1 MNRGSSMPAFL
12 SNEWFD
18 TVDKL
23 TAEAGDLNLPP
34 ALAGLA
40 LNLTVTEPGRDNVDL
55 SLDGGKIQKGLSSN
69 AKTTLTMDE
78 ETLRKVFLEFDMAAA
93 MQAFMTG
100 KIKVQGDMSQLMAL
114 QTARPS
120 QEQKDLFQRVLGMTE

>member
-1 MNRGSSMPAFL
+1 MAAFL
-12 SNEWFD
+12 TDDWFA

-23 TAEAGDLNLPP
+23 TAAAGDLNLPP
-34 ALAGLA
+34 ALANLA
-40 LNLTVTEPGRDNVDL
+40 INLVVSDAAGNSDL
-55 SLDGGKIQKGLSSN
+55 SLDAGKIQKGLSSN
-69 AKTTLTMDE
+69 AKTTLNMDG

-114 QTARPS
+114 QTAKPS
-120 QEQKDLFQRVLGMTE
+120 QEQKDLFKKVLCTRQK

>member
-1 MNRGSSMPAFL
+1 MATFL
-12 SNEWFD
+12 TDDWFS
-18 TVDKL
+18 TVENL

-34 ALAGLA
+34 ALKNLA
-40 LNLTVTEPGRDNVDL
+40 INLVVVDAEKSTEL
-55 SLDGGKIQKGLSSN
+55 SLDGGAIKKGLSPN
-69 AKTTLTMDE
+69 AKTTLNMDG

-114 QTARPS
+114 QTAKPS
-120 QEQKDLFQRVLGMTE
+120 QEQKDLFKKVLEHTS

>member
-1 MNRGSSMPAFL
+1 MPAFL
-12 SNEWFD
+12 TDDWFS
-18 TVDKL
+18 TVDQL

-34 ALAGLA
+34 ALANLA
-40 LNLTVTEPGRDNVDL
+40 INLVVIDASGNSEL
-55 SLDGGKIQKGLSSN
+55 ALDGGKIQKGLSSN
-69 AKTTLTMDE
+69 AKTTLNMDA

-114 QTARPS
+114 QTAKPS
-120 QEQKDLFQRVLGMTE
+120 QEQKTLFKKVLEHTA

>member
-1 MNRGSSMPAFL
+1 MPAFL

-18 TVDKL
+18 KVDSL

-34 ALAGLA
+34 ALAGMA
-40 LNLTVTEPGRDNVDL
+40 LNMTVTESGKEDVNL
-55 SLDGGKIQKGLSSN
+55 SLDAGKIQKGLSSN

-120 QEQKDLFQRVLGMTE
+120 DEQKALFKNVLAMSE

>member
-1 MNRGSSMPAFL
+1 MPTFL
-12 SNEWFD
+12 TDDWFS
-18 TVDKL
+18 TVDTL

-34 ALAGLA
+34 ALKNLA
-40 LNLTVTEPGRDNVDL
+40 INLVVVDGQNTTEL
-55 SLDGGKIQKGLSSN
+55 SLDGGVIKKGLSSN
-69 AKTTLTMDE
+69 AKTTLNMDG

-114 QTARPS
+114 QTAKPS
-120 QEQKDLFQRVLGMTE
+120 QEQKDLFKKVLEHTS

>member
-1 MNRGSSMPAFL
+1 MPAFL
-12 SNEWFD
+12 SDEWFD
-18 TVDKL
+18 KVDTL

-34 ALAGLA
+34 ALAGMALNMTVVQSGKEDVNLA
-40 LNLTVTEPGRDNVDL
+40 LN
-55 SLDGGKIQKGLSSN
+55 GGKIQKGSTSD
-69 AKTTLTMDE
+69 AKATLTMDE

-120 QEQKDLFQRVLGMTE
+120 DEQKALFQRVLEMTV

>member
-1 MNRGSSMPAFL
+1 MPTFL
-12 SNEWFD
+12 TDDWFS
-18 TVDKL
+18 TVDTL

-34 ALAGLA
+34 ALKNLA
-40 LNLTVTEPGRDNVDL
+40 INLVVVDGQNTTEL
-55 SLDGGKIQKGLSSN
+55 SLDGGAIKKGLSSN
-69 AKTTLTMDE
+69 AKTTLNMDG

-114 QTARPS
+114 QTAKPS
-120 QEQKDLFQRVLGMTE
+120 QEQTDLFKKVLEHTY

>member
-1 MNRGSSMPAFL
+1 MPAFL
-12 SNEWFD
+12 TDDWFT
-18 TVDKL
+18 TVEQL

-34 ALAGLA
+34 ALSNLA
-40 LNLTVTEPGRDNVDL
+40 LNLVVANDDGSNAEL
-55 SLDGGKIQKGLSSN
+55 SLDGGKIQKGLSDN
-69 AKTTLTMDE
+69 AKTSLNMDA

-114 QTARPS
+114 QTAQPS
-120 QEQKDLFQRVLGMTE
+120 SEQKALFKRVLEQTT

>member
-1 MNRGSSMPAFL
+1 MPAFL
-12 SNEWFD
+12 SNDWFD
-18 TVDKL
+18 TVEKM

-40 LNLTVTEPGRDNVDL
+40 LNMTVTGTASGDVAMAL
-55 SLDGGKIQKGLSSN
+55 AGGKIQRGHADG
-69 AKTTLTMDE
+69 AKTTLTMDG

-100 KIKVQGDMSQLMAL
+100 KIKVAGDMSQLMAL

-120 QEQKDLFQRVLGMTE
+120 SEQKDLFKKVLAVTE

>member
-1 MNRGSSMPAFL
+1 MPAFL

-18 TVDKL
+18 KVDSL
-23 TAEAGDLNLPP
+23 TAEAGDLNLSP
-34 ALAGLA
+34 ALAGMA
-40 LNLTVTEPGRDNVDL
+40 LNMTVTEAGKEDINL

-120 QEQKDLFQRVLGMTE
+120 DEQKALFQRVLDMSE